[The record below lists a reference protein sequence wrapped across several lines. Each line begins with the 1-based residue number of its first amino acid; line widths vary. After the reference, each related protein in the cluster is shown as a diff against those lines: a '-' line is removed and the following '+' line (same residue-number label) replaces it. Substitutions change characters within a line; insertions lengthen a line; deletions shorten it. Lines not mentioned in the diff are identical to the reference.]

1 MEKTNIGY
9 LESLL
14 SSREREITQEEL
26 MAGNR
31 SQTNSFGKQGTAFE
45 CSTLST
51 SSSALLYFSVGGC
64 LWRASIAQAQ
74 VPRLSLR
81 EPE

>member
-9 LESLL
+9 LESPL

-45 CSTLST
+45 HSTLSA
-51 SSSALLYFSVGGC
+51 SSSALLYFSIGGR

-74 VPRLSLR
+74 VLRLSLR